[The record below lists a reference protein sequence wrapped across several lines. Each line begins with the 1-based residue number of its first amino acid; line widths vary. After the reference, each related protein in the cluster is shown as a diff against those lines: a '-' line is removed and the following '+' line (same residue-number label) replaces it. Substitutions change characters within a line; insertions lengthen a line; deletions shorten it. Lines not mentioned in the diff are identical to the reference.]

1 MSILSVFS
9 ILLSALLSSYA
20 MSRDGIQVVG
30 SSTVYPFSTVV
41 AERYGRSSGNL
52 TPTIESTGSAQELV
66 LITQILL
73 IRLGE

>member
-1 MSILSVFS
+1 MRSIMSILSVFS

-52 TPTIESTGSAQELV
+52 TPVSYTHLTLPTKNEL
-66 LITQILL
+66 
-73 IRLGE
+73 